1 MSALEGTPLDIALR
15 DCGIDAFAVV
25 GIVMEIGIE
34 PTVWHGADLGY
45 IPMVVKDKSGF
56 GHRDAAEGSIAS
68 LEFAGDA
75 LLTDIEALCAQFSA
89 HTTLIATIRR
99 EAALRTSS
107 NRFHPLSSCCTRRQ
121 ARRRM
126 TRGKKVRR
134 QAPAPPCR
142 LV

>member
-1 MSALEGTPLDIALR
+1 
-15 DCGIDAFAVV
+15 
-25 GIVMEIGIE
+25 MEIGIE

-45 IPMVVKDKSGF
+45 IPTVVKDACGF
-56 GHRDAAEGSIAS
+56 GHRDAAERSIAS

-75 LLTDIEALCAQFSA
+75 LLTDVEAICAHFSA

-107 NRFHPLSSCCTRRQ
+107 NHFNSLSSCCTRCQ

-126 TRGKKVRR
+126 TRRR
-134 QAPAPPCR
+134 KTTMPSSCPSLPP
-142 LV
+142 LS